1 MDLHRGLGQAS
12 RVKQNDKDGQGNW
25 WPEQT
30 QKRKPD
36 QAASWQ
42 GEAENGQA
50 TENSSEQLQR
60 SL

>member
-12 RVKQNDKDGQGNW
+12 RVKQNDKDRQGTW
-25 WPEQT
+25 GPEQT

-42 GEAENGQA
+42 REAENGQA
-50 TENSSEQLQR
+50 TPK
-60 SL
+60 